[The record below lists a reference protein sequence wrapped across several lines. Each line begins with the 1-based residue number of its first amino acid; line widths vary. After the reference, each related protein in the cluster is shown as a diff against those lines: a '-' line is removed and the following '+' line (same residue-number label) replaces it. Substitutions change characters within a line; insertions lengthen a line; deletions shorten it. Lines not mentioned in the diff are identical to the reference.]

1 MSPKLS
7 DFHLNRHAGV
17 NTTTRGT
24 SLSTAAAL
32 KLATGPYMASRAAA
46 AAAAA
51 TSTKSLYE

>member
-7 DFHLNRHAGV
+7 DFHLDKHAGV
-17 NTTTRGT
+17 NTTIRGT

-32 KLATGPYMASRAAA
+32 KLATGPYKASRAAA
-46 AAAAA
+46 AAVA